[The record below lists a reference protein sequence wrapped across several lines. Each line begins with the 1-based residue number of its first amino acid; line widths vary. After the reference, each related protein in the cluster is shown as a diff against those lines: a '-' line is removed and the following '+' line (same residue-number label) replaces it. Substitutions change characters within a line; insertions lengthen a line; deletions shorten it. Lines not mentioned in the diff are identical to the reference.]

1 MHCIERYQCDQ
12 YEYKIRKARINHE
25 ANEGK
30 CHLAQY
36 RTVPAEINNEIHDKK
51 NEEET
56 QQRSSFLQILMFQN
70 HLMINDSCVRKEG

>member
-1 MHCIERYQCDQ
+1 MCYLLWGQIKLHCIERYQCDQ

-36 RTVPAEINNEIHDKK
+36 RKVPEEINNEIHDV
-51 NEEET
+51 
-56 QQRSSFLQILMFQN
+56 
-70 HLMINDSCVRKEG
+70 HLEPCYMIMLLGF